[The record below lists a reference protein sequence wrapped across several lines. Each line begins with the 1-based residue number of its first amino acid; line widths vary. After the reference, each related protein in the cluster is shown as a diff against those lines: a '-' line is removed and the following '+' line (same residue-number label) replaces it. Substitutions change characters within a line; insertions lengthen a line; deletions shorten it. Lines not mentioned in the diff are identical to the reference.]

1 MTIALI
7 IIGFILLFAGGELL
21 VRNAVQLA
29 VHSRMS
35 KMAIGAIVIGF
46 STSSP
51 ELVTSV
57 VAAIKG
63 SGDLAIG
70 NVVGSNLVNISLFA
84 GIAALI
90 TPLATSK
97 ELFRRDAPLVVVS
110 SLTLMP
116 LLITGVFSRL
126 SGFIFVALL
135 LFYIVALLRA
145 RVSSDEVDLSLPAAK
160 SPLRALA
167 GSGLSAA
174 LLLAGATALTSGAMR
189 LASTLGISEQVIGL
203 TIVAVGTG
211 LPELAASIAAAR
223 KGQTDLVI
231 GNLLGSNIFNVWG
244 VLGLSMLARPLRIE
258 EEAMMNDFSVMLGI
272 TLGSLLVLR
281 SRFQI
286 NRLEGLLLV
295 GAYLYYLAFV
305 LA

>member
-286 NRLEGLLLV
+286 HRLEGLLLV